1 MSDINPIKQAPVQG
15 MTGLGGGPSS
25 LLCVAP
31 PLDSNVYVDDVFST
45 SVYTGS
51 GGNRTITNGIDLA
64 GEGGM
69 VWSKVRNDGY
79 SHALVDSARGASKV
93 LRTERENPELT
104 ASDMVTAFNSNG
116 YSLGSDA
123 NGYANYNNTKNYVS
137 WTFRKAPGFFD
148 VVTYTGTGST
158 QTIAHNLE
166 SVPGC
171 IIVKARDSSENWSVY
186 HRGSNTSSQEDY
198 KLLLNTNDGRSDS
211 QSAWNDTAPTSTQF
225 TIGTD
230 AEVNGNG
237 ITYVAYLFGH
247 NAQSFGVDGDKPI
260 IWCGNFSGNGSDD
273 GPAPNFGFEPQWILW
288 KRANGTANWAIS
300 DTTRG
305 IIHDKYADP
314 YLLPDV
320 VNAEGTS
327 ASQGLQVTPTGFKVR
342 GTSDFRNGSGD
353 LYLYIAIRRPDGYV
367 GRPATTGTDVF
378 NQVTGVTGP
387 PSFVTAFTADM
398 GFYKG
403 SMNAGTNWQL
413 SNRITG
419 TDVLQ
424 TDTSAA
430 AGDGGTNMVWD
441 HNNGY
446 SKNNSSSQL
455 SSVFKRHA
463 GFDVVCWNGS
473 SGNKT
478 LNHSLGRTPEMIWAK
493 ARSESQSWLVYH
505 KGLNGGTNPWSKYVT
520 LDGTG
525 AEANWAAW
533 VQAPTSTQ
541 FSIISN
547 WNASSQNYIAMLFA
561 SVDGISKVG
570 SYTGNGST
578 SGPTVTLGFSPR
590 FVLIKNR
597 EGTGNWVYPWSIS
610 GWPFGDRYMYLNSD
624 AAENN
629 TGQTVIDKTSTSFT
643 ITTTDSDFNTN
654 GEGYIYYAH
663 A

>member
-1 MSDINPIKQAPVQG
+1 MSDIKPVKQAPVQG

-31 PLDSNVYVDDVFST
+31 SLNPVYLDEVFSL
-45 SVYTGS
+45 YAYAGNGS
-51 GGNRTITNGIDLA
+51 SQAINNGIDLS
-64 GEGGM
+64 GEGGAVIM
-69 VWSKVRNDGY
+69 KSRTSADASGSGSPAGYGWGVHDTVRGKTKNQQLQTY
-79 SHALVDSARGASKV
+79 AVD
-93 LRTERENPELT
+93 
-104 ASDMVTAFNSNG
+104 VTYPDAVSSFNSNG
-116 YSLGSDA
+116 FTLGDATYNYSSQ
-123 NGYANYNNTKNYVS
+123 NFISY
-137 WTFRKAPGFFD
+137 TFRKAKGFFD
-148 VVTYTGTGST
+148 CFTYAG
-158 QTIAHNLE
+158 
-166 SVPGC
+166 
-171 IIVKARDSSENWSVY
+171 DD
-186 HRGSNTSSQEDY
+186 TSSRVLSHDLGSSPGMVWIKKISGSIGGWSTWHKE
-198 KLLLNTNDGRSDS
+198 KGFGGGLLMNSAGVGFASPISAVSSTTITLTANTENSS
-211 QSAWNDTAPTSTQF
+211 
-225 TIGTD
+225 
-230 AEVNGNG
+230 G
-237 ITYVAYLFGH
+237 INFLVYLFADDAAEFGDEID
-247 NAQSFGVDGDKPI
+247 QSI
-260 IWCGNFSGNGSDD
+260 IKCGKYTGNGSTT
-273 GPAPNFGFEPQWILW
+273 GPTVNLGWEPQVLFCKNIDS
-288 KRANGTANWAIS
+288 TSDWAVNDTIRGIATGGQNDPVIWTNRS
-300 DTTRG
+300 YAEDTT
-305 IIHDKYADP
+305 HDALD
-314 YLLPDV
+314 L
-320 VNAEGTS
+320 S
-327 ASQGLQVTPTGFKVR
+327 ATGFQLK
-342 GTSDFRNGSGD
+342 TTDNDWNTNGD
-353 LYLYIAIRRPDGYV
+353 EYVYMAIRRSDGYV
-367 GRPATTGTDVF
+367 GKPATTGTDVF
-378 NQVTGVTGP
+378 NQITGVTGP

-403 SMNAGTNWQL
+403 NMNAGTNWQL

-424 TDTSAA
+424 TNTSAA
-430 AGDGGTNMVWD
+430 ASDGGTNMVWD